1 MSRQL
6 LEQSDDNKMAE
17 EYSSACEGIH
27 APQELRGKVMDM
39 TEEKIRT
46 IRIKRLAIVAAFLVT
61 VIVGG
66 NVITNATTDTGW
78 IERISVTIDSSAVNI
93 VDISEEADANGGTHY
108 LITYQAEPNGKSIS
122 IGTCDPATVEGKTF
136 RVEGD
141 KIIVTDSDG
150 NERMVNGFE
159 CEEEGYTAVLCIP
172 ISYPED

>member
-6 LEQSDDNKMAE
+6 LEHLDDSKMAE
-17 EYSSACEGIH
+17 EYSSACGNIH

-39 TEEKIRT
+39 TEEKIRM

-61 VIVGG
+61 IIIGG
-66 NVITNATTDTGW
+66 NVIIHATTDTGW

-93 VDISEEADANGGTHY
+93 VDVLEEADAYGRTHY
-108 LITYQAEPNGKSIS
+108 LITYQAEPNGKSMS

-141 KIIVTDSDG
+141 KIIVTDQDG
-150 NERMVNGFE
+150 NERVVNGFE
-159 CEEEGYTAVLCIP
+159 CEEEGYTAVLAIP
-172 ISYPED
+172 IPYPED